1 MPASDASNVQT
12 VKKHVRFRCDWW
24 KALVACK
31 TRACQSGVS
40 RRIFSIQDGMQAIHS
55 NLNNDGPVGG
65 QQAKKIFPAFLPL
78 PSQFNFLPVSILP
91 LANFFFS
98 FYHPIFFQNGESFL
112 WPRRRLLTSNNDRQ
126 RRVFY
131 RGRRHRREPR
141 KQVLPTDHAHWRS
154 CASHLPLQV
163 LQAPWQARAC
173 PATLCL

>member
-1 MPASDASNVQT
+1 
-12 VKKHVRFRCDWW
+12 
-24 KALVACK
+24 
-31 TRACQSGVS
+31 
-40 RRIFSIQDGMQAIHS
+40 MQNAGLPI
-55 NLNNDGPVGG
+55 GC
-65 QQAKKIFPAFLPL
+65 QQANIFKMGCRPFIQTSTMTGQSEGSRPKKIFPAFLPL

-154 CASHLPLQV
+154 CVSHLPLQV
-163 LQAPWQARAC
+163 LQAPWQARAY